1 MRILGLLTTAYI
13 IIGIFFVVPFILA
26 IFSSILDANNTYFAI
41 TDSRIIKRTGAFNI
55 RYIHYSLKN
64 IGNVSINESVYDSKG
79 ENGSATITIT
89 AKDFQ
94 SDTESWVTII
104 SLNKGYEAYK
114 ILTEKI
120 KGNNEVIRIKTEN

>member
-1 MRILGLLTTAYI
+1 M
-13 IIGIFFVVPFILA
+13 
-26 IFSSILDANNTYFAI
+26 
-41 TDSRIIKRTGAFNI
+41 
-55 RYIHYSLKN
+55 
-64 IGNVSINESVYDSKG
+64 SINESVYDNKG
-79 ENGSATITIT
+79 ENGSATLIIT

-94 SDTESWVTII
+94 SDTESWVTIT